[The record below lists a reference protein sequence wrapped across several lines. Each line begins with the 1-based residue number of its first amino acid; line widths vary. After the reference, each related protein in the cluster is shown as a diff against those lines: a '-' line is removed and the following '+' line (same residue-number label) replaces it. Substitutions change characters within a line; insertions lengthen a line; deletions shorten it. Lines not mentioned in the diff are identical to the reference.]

1 MASEDRNQAG
11 HLTEW
16 LLADPRRADFFLL
29 VRALQAAYP
38 DGFPRVGE
46 ASRVAQEPIRF
57 GQPPFLEFAP
67 SPIESVRNR
76 KVIPFRSASTGDD
89 LKGNAAAP
97 AGGGGGKPSDA
108 VTYRKVTQYFFGM
121 FGPNGP
127 LPLHLTEYA
136 MSRWRHHKDPVLME
150 FADLFHNRMIAFF
163 FRAWAEVRMDVD
175 LDRGLSQSRFAAYVG
190 SLAGLGNP
198 TVSGRDT
205 IGDLAKLHYA
215 GHLGRQ
221 TRNVD
226 GLSDLLTDYF
236 QVPVEILTFQ
246 GRWLQL
252 PMVARC
258 ALGRAQESG
267 ELGRTALV
275 GTMVWDCQLTIRVRV
290 GPVSAADLGRFLP
303 GRRSFVRLKEW
314 IRLYCNQPF
323 FWDLQLVVKRA
334 EVTPIRLGQGESPE
348 DVPTGGAAAVGGT
361 AGRLGWTTWLTTQPL
376 TRDPEDLIIQPDA

>member
-1 MASEDRNQAG
+1 MAREDRNQAND
-11 HLTEW
+11 LTDW

-29 VRALQAAYP
+29 VRALQSSFPEA
-38 DGFPRVGE
+38 FPRVGE
-46 ASRVAQEPIRF
+46 ANRVAQEPIRF

-67 SPIESVRNR
+67 SPIEAVRNR
-76 KVIPFRSASTGDD
+76 KVIPFRSAST
-89 LKGNAAAP
+89 AADVKATAAVP
-97 AGGGGGKPSDA
+97 AAGQGERPPDA
-108 VTYRKVTQYFFGM
+108 VTCRKITQYFFGL

-150 FADLFHNRMIAFF
+150 FADLFHNRMVAFF

-175 LDRGLSQSRFAAYVG
+175 LDRGLPRSRFAGYVG
-190 SLAGLGNP
+190 SLAGLGSP
-198 TVSGRDT
+198 TVSGRDS
-205 IGDLAKLHYA
+205 IGELAKLHYA

-226 GLSDLLTDYF
+226 GLADLLTDYF

-246 GRWLQL
+246 GRWLEL
-252 PMVARC
+252 PKDFRC
-258 ALGRAQESG
+258 ALGGAPESS
-267 ELGRTALV
+267 ELGRTAMV

-290 GPVSAADLGRFLP
+290 GPVSVKELGRFLP
-303 GRRSFVRLKEW
+303 GRRSFVRLKDW

-334 EVTPIRLGQGESPE
+334 EVMPIQLGREEAVAAGPG
-348 DVPTGGAAAVGGT
+348 GGASVGGT
-361 AGRLGWTTWLTTQPL
+361 AGRLGWTTWLTTRPVA
-376 TRDPEDLIIQPDA
+376 RDPEDLIIQPDL